1 MRAPGPSPEGRP
13 SVKFGRM
20 LAQTAFNIALIV
32 FIFSGTAVARTP
44 SLAIPEPMQIEVF
57 EKAPVV
63 DMGFYPIDSDP
74 TRKSLIWNA
83 FPEPLNVEIFEKAPV
98 VDMGFYPI
106 DSEPIRKSL
115 IWNAVREP
123 LNVEVAARMPSEA
136 IREPMQ
142 VEVAARMPSEAI
154 REPMQAE
161 VAARMPSEAVRE
173 PMQAEVAA
181 RMPSE
186 AVREPMQAEV
196 AARMPSEAIREP
208 MQAEVAARMPSEAIR
223 EPLNIECCGPT
234 MRFDL
239 KKAVSAEILIY
250 SVDGRLVR
258 RLSEA
263 LPNGESSVTWDGRD
277 NRGTRAASG
286 VYFARVQANEETG
299 KGKLV
304 LVR

>member
-1 MRAPGPSPEGRP
+1 
-13 SVKFGRM
+13 VKPAET
-20 LAQTAFNIALIV
+20 LAQTVFSIALIV
-32 FIFSGTAVARTP
+32 FIVLIVFIFSSTATARTPSVEVVEAGAVGTDPVYRTP
-44 SLAIPEPMQIEVF
+44 SLAIPQPMQVEIL
-57 EKAPVV
+57 EKAPFV

-83 FPEPLNVEIFEKAPV
+83 FPEPLQVEFFEKAPF

-106 DSEPIRKSL
+106 DSDPTRKSL

-123 LNVEVAARMPSEA
+123 LNVEAEERMPSD
-136 IREPMQ
+136 
-142 VEVAARMPSEAI
+142 
-154 REPMQAE
+154 
-161 VAARMPSEAVRE
+161 AVRE
-173 PMQAEVAA
+173 PLNVEVEE
-181 RMPSE
+181 RMPSD
-186 AVREPMQAEV
+186 AVREPLNVEV
-196 AARMPSEAIREP
+196 AERMPT
-208 MQAEVAARMPSEAIR
+208 QAVR
-223 EPLNIECCGPT
+223 EPLNVECCGPT

-239 KKAVSAEILIY
+239 KEAASAEILIY

-263 LPNGESSVTWDGRD
+263 LPNGESSLTWDGRD
-277 NRGTRAASG
+277 DRGSRAASG